1 MFLMNNFVSFF
12 KFSVSN
18 VYDGEFKIS
27 NHAWNDLLLDSNSE
41 MFKDMAGK
49 IEVGLD
55 ELFVNSALRD
65 EAIFNIRVT
74 SFSPGSV
81 IVKFR

>member
-1 MFLMNNFVSFF
+1 MGFS
-12 KFSVSN
+12 FSVTN
-18 VYDGEFKIS
+18 AYDGEFKIS
-27 NHAWNDLLLDSNSE
+27 NHAWNDLLLDQNSE

-65 EAIFNIRVT
+65 EAVFNIRVT
-74 SFSPGSV
+74 N
-81 IVKFR
+81 FR